1 MTNAYTLQAFFED
14 MVILGLHIFNRMIDF
29 VQKALVV
36 SEASLLVRSIALS
49 KYKQLTTVNDND
61 WQKNEQSHTS
71 ILRYPDGSSFITS
84 PVGSAIIPRGLSE
97 KDFQETVN
105 AIHKIAVDDQQSPL
119 LWHNG
124 RKMVIYDDKTEEE
137 SRAGRVSSEEA
148 TAAYN
153 DANAIPSVGD
163 DEGVVDDLATNV
175 AAAAIADDVPVERS
189 ADSTSPTSSTSV
201 STIRPSQPP
210 LAVCR
215 LPSCGQPCQ
224 TTTTS
229 THTCPNCGPFSAVR
243 YCSKD
248 HLYEDLRRHYVA
260 ECRAC
265 TTNITPSAS
274 SLGLTTLPIRPYLHP
289 GPGIIPTIERHR
301 QAVYYSTE
309 EHISYHVF
317 DDLSAASVLLR
328 PQIIAARGTGTL
340 LHSVTF
346 HDPSLSYF
354 GLWVARYLVYGATTL
369 EAQEMCERMMVLVR
383 RKCMDD
389 GMWDEEFVTRL
400 CMQVGCE
407 VDWSL
412 PMQLREM
419 RGVNEY

>member
-1 MTNAYTLQAFFED
+1 

-29 VQKALVV
+29 VQKALVL
-36 SEASLLVRSIALS
+36 SETSLLVHSIALS

-61 WQKNEQSHTS
+61 WEKDEQSPTS

-84 PVGSAIIPRGLSE
+84 PVGSAVIPEGLSE
-97 KDFQETVN
+97 QDFQETIN
-105 AIHKIAVDDQQSPL
+105 AIHKIALNDRQSPL

-137 SRAGRVSSEEA
+137 SQAGRVSSEEA
-148 TAAYN
+148 TAASN

-163 DEGVVDDLATNV
+163 DEGVVDDLAPNV
-175 AAAAIADDVPVERS
+175 AAAAIADDVPVETS
-189 ADSTSPTSSTSV
+189 ADNTSPISSTSV

-215 LPSCGQPCQ
+215 LPSCGQPCLI
-224 TTTTS
+224 TTKS
-229 THTCPNCGPFSAVR
+229 THICPNCGPFSGVR
-243 YCSKD
+243 YCSRD
-248 HLYEDLRRHYVA
+248 HLYEDFRRHYVD

-265 TTNITPSAS
+265 TTTITPSAA
-274 SLGLTTLPIRPYLHP
+274 SLGFTTLPIRPYLHL
-289 GPGIIPTIERHR
+289 GPGITPTIERHR

-309 EHISYHVF
+309 EHISYHIF
-317 DDLSAASVLLR
+317 DDLSAASLLLR
-328 PQIIAARGTGTL
+328 PQIMAARGTGTL

-369 EAQEMCERMMVLVR
+369 EAQELCERMMVLVR

-389 GMWDEEFVTRL
+389 GQWDGEVVTRL
-400 CMQVGCE
+400 VTQIGYE
-407 VDWSL
+407 IGWSL
-412 PMQLREM
+412 PDELTEM